1 MAVNDL
7 VMSRPGQVNKSG
19 AVDAM
24 FLKLFLG
31 EVLTAFDEKN
41 IMKDLHMIRTID
53 HGKSASFPVL
63 GKATARYHVPGT
75 PILGFNQVAA
85 NERIINIDD
94 LLIAD
99 VAIYDLEDAKNHYD
113 VRGEYSKQIGA
124 ALAREFDKKTMRV
137 AVQAARTA
145 GIIDDEPGG
154 SVIQAGPTV
163 ATDADV
169 LAEALFSAA
178 QIFDEKDIVIEDRNV
193 ILRPAQYYLLA
204 QNTKVLN
211 KDWNGSGSYSDGKI
225 VKIAGITI
233 LTSNNLPNENIA
245 EKVTGENND
254 YTGDFTNT
262 VGLVLQKS
270 AIGTVKL
277 RDIQIQKSGND
288 FNIMYQATLMV
299 AKMAV
304 GHGILRP
311 GCAIELSKEDA
322 GVGG

>member
-1 MAVNDL
+1 M
-7 VMSRPGQVNKSG
+7 
-19 AVDAM
+19 
-24 FLKLFLG
+24 LK
-31 EVLTAFDEKN
+31 
-41 IMKDLHMIRTID
+41 
-53 HGKSASFPVL
+53 
-63 GKATARYHVPGT
+63 
-75 PILGFNQVAA
+75 
-85 NERIINIDD
+85 RIID
-94 LLIAD
+94 
-99 VAIYDLEDAKNHYD
+99 Y
-113 VRGEYSKQIGA
+113 
-124 ALAREFDKKTMRV
+124 M
-137 AVQAARTA
+137 
-145 GIIDDEPGG
+145 
-154 SVIQAGPTV
+154 
-163 ATDADV
+163 
-169 LAEALFSAA
+169 
-178 QIFDEKDIVIEDRNV
+178 
-193 ILRPAQYYLLA
+193 LA

-225 VKIAGITI
+225 MKIAGITI

-245 EKVTGENND
+245 SKTTGENND

>member
-137 AVQAARTA
+137 AVKAARTA

-154 SVIQAGPTV
+154 SVIQAGATV

-225 VKIAGITI
+225 MKIAGITI

-254 YTGDFTNT
+254 YTGDFTTT

-311 GCAIELSKEDA
+311 GCAIEISAAA
-322 GVGG
+322 GA